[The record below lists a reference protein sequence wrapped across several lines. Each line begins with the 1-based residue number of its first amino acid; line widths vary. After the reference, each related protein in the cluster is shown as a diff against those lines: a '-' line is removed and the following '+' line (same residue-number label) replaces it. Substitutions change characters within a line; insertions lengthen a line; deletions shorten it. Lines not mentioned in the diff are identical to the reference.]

1 MTIPRCARAL
11 AAAGPL
17 LTVTACHQA
26 PTQTPQQPLEQSTAP
41 SSTSS
46 TSARPRKA
54 SVVMNGDL
62 LWHNTLWFGAHEDA
76 VTAGR
81 RGSQEMDFGP
91 TLAALKGVVAGA
103 DLAICHNE
111 VPTAPPGGPYH
122 SYPAFSAP
130 PQTLRAVKDLGY
142 DLCTTASNHSLDQ
155 GYDGL
160 KRTLD
165 QMDAL
170 GLQHVGTARSARE
183 ADTPVIHTTPGG
195 VRIAVVEGAYGTNGI
210 PVPAT
215 RPWVW
220 AGIEQA
226 SLLRR
231 ARAARQAG
239 AEIVLVAVHGGDE
252 YRAQPNQQQRALAEA
267 LTASDDVDLVYGHH
281 VHVVQP
287 ITRVNGKWVVY
298 GLGNLVAQ
306 HLTSVPRAQ
315 EGITTRFTFVQG
327 PTGRFTV
334 GTAEYFPT
342 LTTHYSPGAPAR
354 VLLVN
359 QQLKAGFDD
368 RERLVQ
374 ARAHTAESV
383 NLLTAN
389 KGLTQR

>member
-1 MTIPRCARAL
+1 
-11 AAAGPL
+11 
-17 LTVTACHQA
+17 
-26 PTQTPQQPLEQSTAP
+26 
-41 SSTSS
+41 
-46 TSARPRKA
+46 
-54 SVVMNGDL
+54 MNGDL

-215 RPWVW
+215 RPWV
-220 AGIEQA
+220 
-226 SLLRR
+226 
-231 ARAARQAG
+231 
-239 AEIVLVAVHGGDE
+239 
-252 YRAQPNQQQRALAEA
+252 
-267 LTASDDVDLVYGHH
+267 
-281 VHVVQP
+281 
-287 ITRVNGKWVVY
+287 
-298 GLGNLVAQ
+298 
-306 HLTSVPRAQ
+306 
-315 EGITTRFTFVQG
+315 
-327 PTGRFTV
+327 
-334 GTAEYFPT
+334 
-342 LTTHYSPGAPAR
+342 
-354 VLLVN
+354 
-359 QQLKAGFDD
+359 
-368 RERLVQ
+368 
-374 ARAHTAESV
+374 
-383 NLLTAN
+383 
-389 KGLTQR
+389 